1 MTMVRHS
8 SLFSQLVGFFHRYK
22 FHSLVEKHQTEKY
35 SKGFKSWDHFVSMLF
50 CQLAQAK
57 SLREISGGLACCM
70 GKVRHLGMEKPPS
83 KSTLSYANQKRPWQL
98 YQDLFYQTLEFCQK
112 AAPGKHK
119 FRFKNK
125 LLSLDSTTISL
136 CLNLFPWAKYRRT
149 KGAVKLHLL
158 LDHDG
163 YLPSYAYISNGSSH
177 DVTYARKFPLAP
189 GSIVAMDRGYNY
201 YKLFAFWTRKGIYF
215 VTRLKENA
223 DYEVVATRDV
233 PKNRNILADENIRF
247 TGYNARKNCDVILR
261 KVTVWD
267 PDKNREI
274 VLLTN
279 HLDFGATTISS
290 IYKDRW
296 QIGLSSK
303 GHINPSVKVRPRI
316 KDSSLVAGEA
326 PWRETKMVKPSDNI
340 LTMKDEQNS
349 RPQRT
354 VNADVASL
362 HAKPVAETVDNARKQ
377 QECPERSLIQAF
389 SPAGYQRWHGG
400 KVYVET
406 GEALGIRW
414 RKPIEEANPITLNGK
429 WMSRY
434 QGGGLD
440 RSTDDRCAAKR
451 TRREGSRLMSIPTII
466 CEAGV
471 R

>member
-70 GKVRHLGMEKPPS
+70 GKVRHLGMEKAPS

-163 YLPSYAYISNGSSH
+163 YLPSYAYISNGSSP

-189 GSIVAMDRGYNY
+189 GSIVAMDRGYND
-201 YKLFAFWTRKGIYF
+201 YKLFSFWTRKGIYF

-223 DYEVVATRDV
+223 DYEVVANRDV

-267 PDKNREI
+267 PAQNREI

-296 QIGLSSK
+296 QIELFFK
-303 GHINPSVKVRPRI
+303 AIKQNLRI
-316 KDSSLVAGEA
+316 KTFVGTNENALHIQIWTALIAMLLIKFLQLKSTFQWSLSNLVAFLR
-326 PWRETKMVKPSDNI
+326 WNLFLYKDLWKWINKPYEV
-340 LTMKDEQNS
+340 L
-349 RPQRT
+349 
-354 VNADVASL
+354 
-362 HAKPVAETVDNARKQ
+362 
-377 QECPERSLIQAF
+377 PEIPKSVQLPLPFGRIGQ
-389 SPAGYQRWHGG
+389 HG
-400 KVYVET
+400 
-406 GEALGIRW
+406 
-414 RKPIEEANPITLNGK
+414 
-429 WMSRY
+429 
-434 QGGGLD
+434 Q
-440 RSTDDRCAAKR
+440 
-451 TRREGSRLMSIPTII
+451 
-466 CEAGV
+466 
-471 R
+471 